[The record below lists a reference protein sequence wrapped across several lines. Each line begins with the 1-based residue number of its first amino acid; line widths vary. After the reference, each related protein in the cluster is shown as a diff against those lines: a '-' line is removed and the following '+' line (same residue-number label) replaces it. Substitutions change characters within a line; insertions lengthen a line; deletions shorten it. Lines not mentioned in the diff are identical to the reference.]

1 MRREKGVGM
10 RTLIGNCL
18 LAFALLGQASAQLC
32 ESADAA
38 KLPRFDV
45 ATIHP
50 FGNNGIVGLFAYP
63 GGMVRGG
70 HLNLRMLLMFTCG
83 MPMEQIQG
91 GPAWTDTA
99 FYNLEA
105 KPSEN
110 AASTHSNPANIKLP
124 PSEEQRQM
132 LLALLADRLQLKY
145 HIEEKEAPVL
155 LLERAKKPLKLLP
168 PKDAKA
174 FPWFGGVRG
183 GVVSEPTG
191 IAATNIAMPEL
202 AARLSRSF
210 GRPVLNRTGLDG
222 SYDFRVETGDE
233 KEAEHATH
241 DDVLNSIVTG
251 LGELGLK
258 LTSAKAPT
266 TFLII
271 DSAEKPSEN

>member
-1 MRREKGVGM
+1 M
-10 RTLIGNCL
+10 RTFVGSCL
-18 LAFALLGQASAQLC
+18 LAFALLGQAAAQLC
-32 ESADAA
+32 QTADTA

-45 ATIHP
+45 VSIHP
-50 FGNNGIVGLFAYP
+50 FGNSGIAGLFAYP

-70 HLNLRMLLMFTCG
+70 HLNLRMVLMFTCDI
-83 MPMEQIQG
+83 PMERIQG
-91 GPAWTDTA
+91 GPAWADTA

-105 KPSEN
+105 KPSED
-110 AASTHSNPANIKLP
+110 AVSAKSNPANIRLP
-124 PSEEQRQM
+124 PSEEQRRM
-132 LLALLADRLQLKY
+132 LLALLLDRFQLKY
-145 HIEEKEAPVL
+145 HIEEKDAPVL
-155 LLERAKKPLKLLP
+155 LLERTPKTLKLLP

-174 FPWFGGVRG
+174 FPWFGGLRG

-191 IAATNIAMPEL
+191 IAATNITMPEL
-202 AARLSRSF
+202 AVRLSRSF

-258 LTSAKAPT
+258 LTSAKTPT

>member
-1 MRREKGVGM
+1 M
-10 RTLIGNCL
+10 RTLIGICL
-18 LAFALLGQASAQLC
+18 LALALSGQAAAQLC
-32 ESADAA
+32 QTADTAR
-38 KLPRFDV
+38 LPRFDV
-45 ATIHP
+45 VSIHP
-50 FGNNGIVGLFAYP
+50 FGSSGFAGLNTYP

-70 HLNLRMLLMFTCG
+70 HLNLRMLLMFACEI
-83 MPMEQIQG
+83 PMERMQG

-99 FYNLEA
+99 FYNIEA
-105 KPSEN
+105 KPPEN
-110 AASTHSNPANIKLP
+110 TASAKSNPANIKLP

-132 LLALLADRLQLKY
+132 LLALLTDRFQLKY
-145 HIEEKEAPVL
+145 HLEEKEAPVL
-155 LLERAKKPLKLLP
+155 LLERTKKPLKLLP

-174 FPWFGGVRG
+174 FPWFGGLRG
-183 GVVSEPTG
+183 GLVTEPTG

-210 GRPVLNRTGLDG
+210 GRPILDRTGLTG

-233 KEAEHATH
+233 KNAEHATP